1 MTDQASSLPEVSPEA
16 VESVSKPRQRP
27 TEAARRAMR
36 AAFQED
42 RFFLMLAVFIGIFSG
57 LAVVCFRL
65 AMDWI
70 RIVLL
75 GPVVQ
80 PHTKVLLVVP
90 AALSLVLAVLLIH
103 VFPGVHGS
111 GVNQTKAALYIYNG
125 FIPFRTAI
133 GKFVTAALAIGGG
146 HSLGPE
152 DPSLQIGA
160 GLASFL
166 GRRLNLSRENH
177 RLLAPVG
184 AAAGLAA
191 AFNAPISAVLFVIE
205 EVIGRW
211 SVGILGAVVL
221 SAISSV
227 VVVRWFLGSEP
238 LFRIP
243 IMQAAK
249 PLELLA
255 YAALGV
261 IGGLAAV
268 IFAKSIGYFRPRLQ
282 TLPRW
287 THYVQPSI
295 AGFLV
300 GLIGYLGFPQ
310 VMGAGYQYMD
320 EAIHGQFTW
329 QQLTTLAFLKIVA
342 TTLSFISGT
351 PGGMFA
357 PTLFIGA
364 MLGAAVGHGGQLV
377 FPHLTS
383 SPATYAL
390 VGMGVLFAGFLR
402 APMTSVF
409 MVLEITG
416 NYSII
421 LPVIVANAVAY
432 AVSRTLQPTPIFDL
446 LTRQDG
452 LILPSQ
458 EEAREQTILRVE
470 DAMRPVPT
478 SVLQSEESVNQ
489 AITRINNSSEE
500 SFLVG
505 RFPGGWAIVTHEF
518 LEKTAAEGKGD
529 LKLASVLAKDH
540 APTLY
545 PDLPLD
551 VAMRYVNRA
560 AIVPVVNRADPRR
573 LEGIITREA
582 VLKCYATDSDSLS

>member
-1 MTDQASSLPEVSPEA
+1 MSDQASSIPEVSPET
-16 VESVSKPRQRP
+16 VEPGIKARRHPSQ
-27 TEAARRAMR
+27 AARQAMH

-42 RFFLMLAVFIGIFSG
+42 RFFLMLAVFIGVFSG

-65 AMDWI
+65 AIDWI
-70 RIVLL
+70 HIVLL

-80 PHTKVLLVVP
+80 PHARLLLLVP
-90 AALSLVLAVLLIH
+90 ALVSLVVAVLLIH
-103 VFPGVHGS
+103 VFPGAPGS

-133 GKFVTAALAIGGG
+133 GKFVTAALAIGAG

-166 GRRLNLSRENH
+166 GRRLDLSRQNN

-221 SAISSV
+221 AAISSV
-227 VVVRWFLGSEP
+227 VVVRFFLGSEP
-238 LFRIP
+238 LFGIP
-243 IMQAAK
+243 ATMTAT
-249 PLELLA
+249 PVELLA
-255 YAALGV
+255 YGVLGV
-261 IGGLAAV
+261 VGGLAAV
-268 IFAKSIGYFRPRLQ
+268 IFAKSIGYFRPRLR

-287 THYVQPSI
+287 TQYFQPAI

-300 GLIGYLGFPQ
+300 GLIAYLGVPQ
-310 VMGAGYQYMD
+310 VMGAGYRYMD

-329 QQLTTLAFLKIVA
+329 RQLAMLAGVKIVA

-357 PTLFIGA
+357 PTLFVGA
-364 MLGAAVGHGGQLV
+364 MLGAAVGHAGHLL
-377 FPHLTS
+377 FPHLIG

-421 LPVIVANAVAY
+421 LPVIVANAAAY
-432 AVSRTLQPTPIFDL
+432 AISRILQPTPIFDL

-452 LILPSQ
+452 LILPSL
-458 EEAREQTILRVE
+458 EEEREQTILRVE
-470 DAMRPVPT
+470 DAMRPVPAP
-478 SVLQSEESVNQ
+478 VLQFDDSVAQ
-489 AITRINNSSEE
+489 ALSRIKNSSEAI
-500 SFLVG
+500 FLV
-505 RFPGGWAIVTHEF
+505 RTFPTGWAVATREF
-518 LEKTAAEGKGD
+518 LTQAAGQGKNELTLGS
-529 LKLASVLAKDH
+529 LLSKDRS
-540 APTLY
+540 PSLY

-560 AIVPVVNRADPRR
+560 PLVPVVNRADPRR
-573 LEGIITREA
+573 LEGIITRES
-582 VLKCYATDSDSLS
+582 VLKCYTADSNAME